1 MTSFPVAMDR
11 LEAPICIA
19 GPEPK
24 RDHITG
30 EILTDRQGN
39 PLWTVAAT
47 IQRLGA
53 RTATVV
59 NISTA
64 TEPHGIAKGTH
75 LRIIDLD
82 ATPWA
87 LDGHSGVVFKAAQV
101 LVCPNGGWRP
111 VGPHD
116 PPWAR

>member
-1 MTSFPVAMDR
+1 MDR
-11 LEAPICIA
+11 LEAPVCIA

-24 RDHITG
+24 RHHVTG

-39 PLWTVAAT
+39 LLWTVAAT
-47 IQRLGA
+47 IQRIGA
-53 RTATVV
+53 KTATVV
-59 NISTA
+59 SISTA
-64 TEPHGIAKGTH
+64 TEPHGIAEGTH

-87 LDGHSGVVFKAAQV
+87 RDGHSGVVFKAAQV

-116 PPWAR
+116 PPWVR